1 MDRIPGIGMN
11 RIAMMGMG
19 VDRSKWGWAGM
30 GMDRIARMGMG
41 RDRHYLPGWTVLS
54 GWGWAWIER
63 IAWMGIKENKCSGF

>member
-1 MDRIPGIGMN
+1 MDRIPGIGIN
-11 RIAMMGMG
+11 RIAMMRMG